1 MLRRPGGLGSLVA
14 SRKASLRG
22 EDPWLCVTGFRQICL
37 YRAFIMQ
44 QIGSTSIL
52 DYAYQRANDLKRV
65 LAILNAGTLSGLV
78 TRVIQLDSW

>member
-1 MLRRPGGLGSLVA
+1 
-14 SRKASLRG
+14 
-22 EDPWLCVTGFRQICL
+22 
-37 YRAFIMQ
+37 MQ

-52 DYAYQRANDLKRV
+52 DYAYQRTNDLKRA